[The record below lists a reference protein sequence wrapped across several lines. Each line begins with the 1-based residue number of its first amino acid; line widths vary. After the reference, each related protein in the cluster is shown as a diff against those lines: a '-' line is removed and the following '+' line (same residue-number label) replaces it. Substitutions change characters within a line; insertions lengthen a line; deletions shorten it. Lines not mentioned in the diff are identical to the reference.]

1 MLVLTAATVV
11 AGIIWVLV
19 GKVTSMHAMY
29 GHSLKSVMINI
40 VAYFASKLL
49 SLVQLQANRVC

>member
-1 MLVLTAATVV
+1 MLVLTATTVV
-11 AGIIWVLV
+11 AGVIWVLV

-29 GHSLKSVMINI
+29 GRSLKSVMINI

-49 SLVQLQANRVC
+49 SLV